1 MVNNIN
7 ANSGVDRVVTLTQT
21 DISVWLAIFHGLL
34 AFFSPCVLPLIPGF
48 IGIILFKEKRI
59 QRLFGFFI
67 GFSFMFALLG
77 AVSSTIGGFLL
88 SFGSIIEKII
98 GIGILLFGIAY
109 IFELQI
115 FKGKGINIWR
125 FKGSGFAGGLM
136 LGAAIG
142 FIWIPCSSPVL
153 GSMLLIAAQKSI
165 LKGMWLLFVY
175 SLGISIPFLTLGTLI
190 SKMLSKSF
198 GEPKWEK
205 WLRIIGGSFIVVL
218 GILIIS
224 GQLKA

>member
-1 MVNNIN
+1 
-7 ANSGVDRVVTLTQT
+7 VVTLTQT

-98 GIGILLFGIAY
+98 GIGMLLFGFAY

-115 FKGKGINIWR
+115 FKGKSINVWR
-125 FKGSGFAGGLM
+125 FKGSGFVGGLM

-153 GSMLLIAAQKSI
+153 GSMLLIAAQQSI

-190 SKMLSKSF
+190 SKVLSKSF
-198 GEPKWEK
+198 GKPKWEK
-205 WLRIIGGSFIVVL
+205 WTKTIGGSFIMLL
-218 GILIIS
+218 GILILF
-224 GQLKA
+224 GKMKF

>member
-1 MVNNIN
+1 LVNNIN

-153 GSMLLIAAQKSI
+153 GSMLLIASQKSI

>member
-1 MVNNIN
+1 LVNNIN

-98 GIGILLFGIAY
+98 GIGILLFGFAY
-109 IFELQI
+109 IFEVQI
-115 FKGKGINIWR
+115 FKGKSINVWR

-190 SKMLSKSF
+190 SKVLSKSF
-198 GEPKWEK
+198 GKPTWEK
-205 WLRIIGGSFIVVL
+205 WTKIIGGSFIMLL
-218 GILIIS
+218 GILILF
-224 GQLKA
+224 GKMKF

>member
-1 MVNNIN
+1 LVNNIN

-153 GSMLLIAAQKSI
+153 GSMLLIASQKSI

-205 WLRIIGGSFIVVL
+205 LVKNHRRFFHCSTRNSDNIWP
-218 GILIIS
+218 
-224 GQLKA
+224 A

>member
-1 MVNNIN
+1 M
-7 ANSGVDRVVTLTQT
+7 VTLTQT

-98 GIGILLFGIAY
+98 GIGILLFGFAY
-109 IFELQI
+109 ILELQI
-115 FKGKGINIWR
+115 FKGKSINVWR
-125 FKGSGFAGGLM
+125 FKGSGFVGGLM

-190 SKMLSKSF
+190 SKVLSKSF
-198 GEPKWEK
+198 GKPTWEK
-205 WLRIIGGSFIVVL
+205 WTKIIGGSFIMLL
-218 GILIIS
+218 GILILF
-224 GQLKA
+224 GKMKF

>member
-1 MVNNIN
+1 
-7 ANSGVDRVVTLTQT
+7 VVTLTQT

-98 GIGILLFGIAY
+98 GIGILLFGFAY
-109 IFELQI
+109 ILELQI
-115 FKGKGINIWR
+115 FKGKSINVWR
-125 FKGSGFAGGLM
+125 FKGSGFVGGLM

-190 SKMLSKSF
+190 SKVLSKSF
-198 GEPKWEK
+198 GKPTWEK
-205 WLRIIGGSFIVVL
+205 WTKIIGGSFIMLL
-218 GILIIS
+218 GILILF
-224 GQLKA
+224 GKMKF

>member
-1 MVNNIN
+1 M
-7 ANSGVDRVVTLTQT
+7 VTLTQT

-77 AVSSTIGGFLL
+77 AISSTIGGFLL

-98 GIGILLFGIAY
+98 GIGILLFGLAY

-115 FKGKGINIWR
+115 FKGKVINVWR

-153 GSMLLIAAQKSI
+153 GSMLLIASQKSI

-190 SKMLSKSF
+190 SKLLSKSF